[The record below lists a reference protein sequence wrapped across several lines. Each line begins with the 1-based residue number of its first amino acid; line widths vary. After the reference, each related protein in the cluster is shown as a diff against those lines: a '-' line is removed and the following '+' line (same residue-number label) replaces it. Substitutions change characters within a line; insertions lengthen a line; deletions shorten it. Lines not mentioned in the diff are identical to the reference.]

1 MFYPIVR
8 TTALRA
14 CVERGHAALSDFPRK
29 MLVKAFLCK
38 RQVYTRIK
46 SCFRCR
52 SLRWTDAQF
61 QGAQDS
67 AWNGDS
73 CLLARKPGIGLR
85 APTLRGGFILG
96 TGVGL
101 FFVSPFYERRNKPTL
116 RGALAQNLA
125 IQRGLGGPKS
135 NRAPAS
141 CLSSA
146 SERPSLALRTTCKP
160 LSFLPATA

>member
-101 FFVSPFYERRNKPTL
+101 FFVSPFYERRNRPTLRTLTFRRSVEQRNKPTL
-116 RGALAQNLA
+116 RAPLAA
-125 IQRGLGGPKS
+125 R
-135 NRAPAS
+135 
-141 CLSSA
+141 
-146 SERPSLALRTTCKP
+146 LALQAFVAYLQYASSGFHANRTRQESP
-160 LSFLPATA
+160 R